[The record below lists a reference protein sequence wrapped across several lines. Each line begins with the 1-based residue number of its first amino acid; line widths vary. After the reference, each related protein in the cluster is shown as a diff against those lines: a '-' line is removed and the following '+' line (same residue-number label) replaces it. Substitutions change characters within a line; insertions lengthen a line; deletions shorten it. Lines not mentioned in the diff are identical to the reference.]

1 MTQPHGSPNHEVRG
15 VGAGSRPWRVLVVD
29 DEEINRCL
37 IAAILDQRGYE
48 IVHAGDGEQALA
60 LIARRDI
67 DLVLLDVMMPGVD
80 GIEVCR
86 RIRQDHLLLPIV
98 LISALSDAKSRTLGK
113 EAGADDFLS
122 KPIHDAELVARTRNL
137 LLIREYYAFGERLRR
152 DAEIEARRWRFI
164 ADVATAITGCIGYD
178 AVITALAEQL
188 GLEFAIQS
196 AMYAELTPTGL
207 APRAIRPV
215 RELPARIPWPR
226 EMEPG
231 MTVACLHGGQGDNMA
246 AILGIAAVVALPVFD
261 RGAVVGVVFLARP
274 AMFDGHELATLRAL
288 APHVGNGIVNVRS
301 HLAAVAE
308 LLSTESERKRT
319 QVALQLSEER
329 HRLLFEGSPV
339 PIWVVDLVTDR
350 VVAVNSAFVRL
361 SQFDRETL
369 AGMTTPDLFTLSPC
383 FGDRSIARLQCRDG
397 RVAELQVTSH
407 TMMLDDIQVAVAVGV
422 DVTQSRRVE
431 EQLRQSQKMDAIG
444 QLAGGVAHDFNNILA
459 AILANAE
466 LALDE
471 LGADSSVSAELN
483 EIIGASRFGADVTR
497 QLLAFSRKQ
506 RRPPHVFELDDCVA
520 RFEKLV
526 TRLVGANVRVVSRL
540 VGGGPINADS
550 SQLEQLIMN
559 LVVNARDAMP
569 AGGELT
575 IETDVTE
582 VSLALAGRLGV
593 DPGRF
598 VTLSISDTGCGID
611 PAVVGRIFEPFFTTK
626 EVGKGTG
633 LGLAMVFGIVREN
646 AGAISVT
653 SEVGRGSTFRVYFP
667 FSDSVP
673 EHVIDRESS
682 PIPHPGGSETILLVE
697 DNHSLRSA
705 MSRQLRSWGYQ
716 LIEAHDGAHAVDVF
730 DGCADRIDLVITD
743 LVMPGLDGRALAE
756 HIRTNRPGVK
766 VLFMSGYADHVA
778 VTKSVD
784 RPELFLEK
792 PFTSGRLSRMI
803 ARALTSGVTTLDGSR
818 TATGAAG

>member
-1 MTQPHGSPNHEVRG
+1 MMPPRGSPHHE
-15 VGAGSRPWRVLVVD
+15 ARPWRVLVVD
-29 DEEINRCL
+29 DEELNRCL
-37 IAAILDQRGYE
+37 IAAILGQRGYE
-48 IVHAGDGEQALA
+48 IVHACDGAQALA
-60 LIARRDI
+60 LVAHGDI

-98 LISALSDAKSRTLGK
+98 LISAVSDAKSRTLGK
-113 EAGADDFLS
+113 EAGADDFLG

-137 LLIREYYAFGERLRR
+137 LLIREYYAVGERLRC
-152 DAEIEARRWRFI
+152 DAEIEAHRWRFI
-164 ADVATAITGCIGYD
+164 ADVATAVTGCIGYD
-178 AVITALAEQL
+178 AVIAALAEQL

-196 AMYAELTPTGL
+196 AMYAELTPTGF
-207 APRAIRPV
+207 APCAIRPV
-215 RELPARIPWPR
+215 RELPARIPWPS

-231 MTVACLHGGQGDNMA
+231 MTVACLHAGQGDSMA
-246 AILGIAAVVALPVFD
+246 AILGLANVVALPMFD

-274 AMFDGHELATLRAL
+274 AIFDGHELATLRAL

-308 LLSTESERKRT
+308 LLSTENERKRT
-319 QVALQLSEER
+319 QAALRLSEER
-329 HRLLFEGSPV
+329 HRLLFEGSPL
-339 PIWVVDLVTDR
+339 PIWVVDLQTDR

-361 SQFDRETL
+361 CRFDREAL
-369 AGMTTPDLFTLSPC
+369 ESMTTPDLFMLGPSP
-383 FGDRSIARLQCRDG
+383 GDRGVARLQCRDG
-397 RVAELQVTSH
+397 TVAELQVTSH
-407 TMMLDDIQVAVAVGV
+407 TMMLDDVQVAVAVGV

-471 LGADSSVSAELN
+471 LGAHSSVSAELN

-520 RFEKLV
+520 RFNKLV
-526 TRLVGANVRVVSRL
+526 VRLVGANVRVVSRL
-540 VGGGPINADS
+540 VGGGPINADP

-569 AGGELT
+569 GGGELT
-575 IETDVTE
+575 IETDVAD
-582 VSLALAGRLGV
+582 VDLQLAGQLGV
-593 DPGRF
+593 APGRF
-598 VTLSISDTGCGID
+598 VTLAISDTGCGID
-611 PAVVGRIFEPFFTTK
+611 PAVVDRIFEPFFTTK

-633 LGLAMVFGIVREN
+633 LGLAMVFGIVRET
-646 AGAISVT
+646 AGAISVK

-667 FSDSVP
+667 YSDSVP
-673 EHVIDRESS
+673 EHIIDLQSS
-682 PIPHPGGSETILLVE
+682 PTARLGGSETILLVE
-697 DNHSLRSA
+697 DNNPLRSA
-705 MSRQLRSWGYQ
+705 MSRQLRSWGYR
-716 LIEAHDGAHAVDVF
+716 LIEARDGAHAVDVL
-730 DGCADRIDLVITD
+730 DACADQIDLVITD

-756 HIRTNRPGVK
+756 HITTNRLAVK
-766 VLFMSGYADHVA
+766 VLFMSGYADHAA
-778 VTKSVD
+778 VTKSAD

-792 PFTSGRLSRMI
+792 PFTSGRLSQMI
-803 ARALTSGVTTLDGSR
+803 ARALTRGVAKPDGSPPAAR
-818 TATGAAG
+818 AGAAG